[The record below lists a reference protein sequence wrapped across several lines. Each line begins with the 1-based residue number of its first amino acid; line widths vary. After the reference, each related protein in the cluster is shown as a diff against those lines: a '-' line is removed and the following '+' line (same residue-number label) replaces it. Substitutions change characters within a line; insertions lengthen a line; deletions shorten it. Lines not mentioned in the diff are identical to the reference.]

1 MEAPTEPRRWD
12 VSTAAL
18 VVANAV
24 PIFGVLFLGWQV
36 FPLMLLYWFENVVV
50 GAFNVLRMLVADPGN
65 PLRWAGKLFLI
76 PFFCVHYGMFTF
88 VHGVLVLAFFGPIK
102 HASNSFELRAIVP
115 EVIHET
121 GIQFAIMA
129 IVASHALS
137 FVTNYIRGGEY
148 KHASLD
154 QLMSQPYSRVV
165 VLHMAILGGGF
176 AMMALKSPLVGLLL
190 LVVLKTAIDIK
201 AHRAERRKLAH
212 PGAQSVPRH
221 LLASNS

>member
-1 MEAPTEPRRWD
+1 MEAGAEPRRWD

-36 FPLMLLYWFENVVV
+36 FPLMLLYWLENVVV

-65 PLRWAGKLFLI
+65 PIRWAGKLFLI

-102 HASNSFELRAIVP
+102 HASNVFELRAIVP

-121 GIQFAIMA
+121 GIQFAVLA
-129 IVASHALS
+129 IVASHAVS
-137 FVTNYIRGGEY
+137 FVTNYLQGGEY
-148 KHASLD
+148 RNASLD
-154 QLMSQPYSRVV
+154 QLMSQPYTRVV
-165 VLHMAILGGGF
+165 VLHLAILGGGF
-176 AMMALKSPLVGLLL
+176 AMMALKSPMVGLLL
-190 LVVLKTAIDIK
+190 LVALKTGIDIK
-201 AHRAERRKLAH
+201 AHRAERRKLAE
-212 PGAQSVPRH
+212 PGAQPVPTR
-221 LLASNS
+221 LLAGHS